1 MFRGF
6 GGTSKPQASK
16 NRNERE
22 LTKTHSSWVTGD
34 ASQKENG
41 NLNDMAST
49 PYDQFANKKT
59 TYKESLYNTA
69 IDMKNIS
76 QEQVKYAHKI

>member
-41 NLNDMAST
+41 NLNDLAST
-49 PYDQFANKKT
+49 PYD
-59 TYKESLYNTA
+59 
-69 IDMKNIS
+69 
-76 QEQVKYAHKI
+76 